1 MRVNTE
7 ILESLKDLGEPGG
20 ENPLHE
26 LIDLYLEDAPCT
38 LKRLQRACELQDPAA
53 VKQVAHALKGS
64 SANMG
69 AEQLAS
75 LCRELETAAQC
86 GDLSSAGSLFT
97 RIQEEF
103 KEVKS
108 ILLTHRIQ

>member
-26 LIDLYLEDAPCT
+26 LIDLYLEDAPRS
-38 LKRLQRACELQDPAA
+38 LDRLQKACELQDSSV
-53 VKQVAHALKGS
+53 VKQAAHALKGS

-69 AEQLAS
+69 AEQLAL
-75 LCRELETAAQC
+75 LCRELEAAAQR
-86 GDLSSAGSLFT
+86 GNLSSANGLCT
-97 RIQEEF
+97 RIREEF
-103 KEVKS
+103 EEVKAV
-108 ILLTHRIQ
+108 LLTHRVA